1 MKNDIDIDI
10 TIPSHTRYLRMISGI
25 GEKVA
30 QEIDCAEEVREALS
44 SQIAIVLTEGLVNAI
59 KHASSAEPDK
69 DIHIRINVSNK
80 TLVVRIYDNGV
91 GFDLDTIPTP
101 CFTSSGLED
110 KGRGIFI
117 LRSLMDTV
125 KYTRSGGGNVL
136 EMRKKLA

>member
-10 TIPSHTRYLRMISGI
+10 TLPSHTRYLRMISKV

-30 QEIDCAEEVREALS
+30 EEIDCPDGVRESLPD
-44 SQIAIVLTEGLVNAI
+44 QLAIVLTEGLVNAI
-59 KHASSAEPDK
+59 KHAHSAGTDTE
-69 DIHIRINVSNK
+69 IHVRINVSNK
-80 TLVVRIYDNGV
+80 VLVVRIYDNGL
-91 GFDLDTIPTP
+91 GFDLDAVPTP
-101 CFTSSGLED
+101 CFTSNGLEE

-125 KYTRSGGGNVL
+125 NYSRSNGGNVL